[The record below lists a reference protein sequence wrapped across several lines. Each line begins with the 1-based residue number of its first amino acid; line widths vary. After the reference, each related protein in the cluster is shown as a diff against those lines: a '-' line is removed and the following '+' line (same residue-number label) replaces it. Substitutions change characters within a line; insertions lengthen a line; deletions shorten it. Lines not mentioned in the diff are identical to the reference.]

1 MGSMDDAKQHME
13 MLKEL
18 GSTPPFS
25 MEAFAAAS
33 RQMMV
38 LSDGALGMRGSLE
51 LVGDAAAATGKPI
64 EEVGDAVAKAYAMIR
79 DGQPI
84 SRAAN
89 ALRNMG
95 LITPEVAAS
104 LDELQKSGAS
114 SLDIW
119 DKLEEAL
126 GKYKGAMEE
135 TEQTGNGMIGAIQS
149 QWDEGLRDFG
159 TALLDCGKVYIKE
172 FLDWLRKIREDG
184 SLKEFVDNMAKY
196 VEKVIGFIGKCIRGF
211 KWLKDTIT
219 EALQITGDVV
229 GAMVGGASFDEAVK
243 YAGEQI
249 DQREKERQW
258 DKEEEAQK
266 KIAAKKL
273 ADEKRLEAEKQ
284 KNAEKEKQRQEL
296 RDKLREREAQKEHEA
311 GLKQQQLED
320 KWREEQQKEEEKAR
334 QEKLKKDAA
343 AQTEAL
349 KKAHD
354 ANVKNIDDQ
363 IKTLEQFKDKFDK
376 QTKRGVNAEQSRR
389 WDGQSKTQL
398 DPDTGIPQSVA
409 DMLRAK
415 RFAKAGTE
423 EQGKAAHRAKIDED
437 RAKRLQAQLDRGGSI
452 SKRDK
457 KFLEDL
463 NELRTRREADERIKR
478 LNEQKDQAVVKM
490 QGDVEKIKKNLEA
503 ALTLKN

>member
-1 MGSMDDAKQHME
+1 M
-13 MLKEL
+13 
-18 GSTPPFS
+18 
-25 MEAFAAAS
+25 
-33 RQMMV
+33 
-38 LSDGALGMRGSLE
+38 
-51 LVGDAAAATGKPI
+51 
-64 EEVGDAVAKAYAMIR
+64 
-79 DGQPI
+79 
-84 SRAAN
+84 
-89 ALRNMG
+89 
-95 LITPEVAAS
+95 
-104 LDELQKSGAS
+104 
-114 SLDIW
+114 
-119 DKLEEAL
+119 
-126 GKYKGAMEE
+126 
-135 TEQTGNGMIGAIQS
+135 
-149 QWDEGLRDFG
+149 
-159 TALLDCGKVYIKE
+159 
-172 FLDWLRKIREDG
+172 
-184 SLKEFVDNMAKY
+184 
-196 VEKVIGFIGKCIRGF
+196 
-211 KWLKDTIT
+211 
-219 EALQITGDVV
+219 
-229 GAMVGGASFDEAVK
+229 
-243 YAGEQI
+243 

-258 DKEEEAQK
+258 DEEMEAEK
-266 KIAAKKL
+266 KLASQKL
-273 ADEKRLEAEKQ
+273 ADEKRLEAERQ

-296 RDKLREREAQKEHEA
+296 RDKLREREAQKAKQRAEKEHEA

-343 AQTEAL
+343 AQIEGL

-354 ANVKNIDDQ
+354 ANVKNIEDQ
-363 IKTLEQFKDKFDK
+363 IKTLEQFKDKFDR